1 MSLNARIALLALL
14 AVLSSPV
21 WLPLSPWLLLCWRR
35 DVRAARTAGYRCLT
49 ASMVRTIVAHAEVT
63 TPWPPDDGYERV
75 ARNVDDY
82 LAAVRSPR
90 HWRTSVVLLTLD
102 FAPWLRG
109 RPRLSR
115 MSTADRRRFLDRHMR
130 TTRGLLGIPAL
141 ARQLVRIGYYGDAG
155 VAKRIGF
162 VPVGKGRTARATSAA
177 PGSQVRG
184 AAG

>member
-1 MSLNARIALLALL
+1 MSLNARIALVALL
-14 AVLSSPV
+14 ALAASPL
-21 WLPLSPWLLLCWRR
+21 WLPLLPWLVWCWRR
-35 DVRAARTAGYRCLT
+35 DVRTARAAGYRCLST
-49 ASMVRTIVAHAEVT
+49 SMARTLIAHAEVT
-63 TPWPPDDGYERV
+63 TPFPPPAGYEQV
-75 ARNVDDY
+75 ARNVDAY

-90 HWRTSVVLLTLD
+90 HWRTLVVLLALD

-115 MSTADRRRFLDRHMR
+115 LGAADRRRFLDQHMR

-155 VAKRIGF
+155 VAARIGF
-162 VPVGKGRTARATSAA
+162 VPVGKRSGAANAT
-177 PGSQVRG
+177 PTTQLRG